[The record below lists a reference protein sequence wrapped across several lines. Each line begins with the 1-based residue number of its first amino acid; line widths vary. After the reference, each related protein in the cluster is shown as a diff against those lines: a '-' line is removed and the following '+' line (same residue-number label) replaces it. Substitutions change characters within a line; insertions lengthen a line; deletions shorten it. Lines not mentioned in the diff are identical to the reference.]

1 MMYMNYR
8 STPYTVFKIMN
19 IVLLSI
25 LVLAA
30 VFPYVNAIALAL
42 NDPVDTMKGGITVFP
57 RVLTFENFKI
67 LIRDPLIAN
76 AAMISVFRV
85 AIGTTLAL
93 IVQFTCAYAF
103 IIKGVK
109 WRNAIL
115 MFLML
120 PMFFGGGL
128 IPIYLLY
135 SRLGLLNNFWV
146 YVLPISF
153 SLYNTVI
160 IRTYLYTIPD
170 SLAESARIDGAN
182 EILIM
187 LKIYI
192 PLSMPIIAVI
202 ALWAAVG
209 HWNDWTTTLFFV
221 TNRRLF
227 TMQYML
233 MQILK
238 EGERLAQLFQDA
250 VRMGIMMEGRSQP
263 MTPQA
268 IRAANIIITTLPI
281 IMIYPFLQKYFVK
294 GIVLGAVKE

>member
-1 MMYMNYR
+1 MIFMNYK
-8 STPYTVFKIMN
+8 SFSYTLFKVMN
-19 IVLLSI
+19 IILLSI
-25 LVLAA
+25 LVL
-30 VFPYVNAIALAL
+30 VSIFPYVNAIALAL
-42 NDPVDTMKGGITVFP
+42 NDPVDTMKGGITIFP
-57 RVLTFENFKI
+57 RVLTFDNYEV
-67 LIRDPLIAN
+67 LIRDPLILN
-76 AAMISVFRV
+76 ATGVSVLRV
-85 AIGTTLAL
+85 VAGTILAL

-103 IIKGVK
+103 IVKGVK

-135 SRLGLLNNFWV
+135 ARLGLLNNFWV

-153 SLYNTVI
+153 NLYNTVI
-160 IRTYLYTIPD
+160 IRSYLYGIPD

-187 LKIYI
+187 SKIYI

-209 HWNDWTTTLFFV
+209 HWNDWTTTLFFI
-221 TNRRLF
+221 TERSLF
-227 TMQYML
+227 TMQYIL

-238 EGERLAQLFQDA
+238 EGERMAQLFQDA
-250 VRMGIMMEGRSQP
+250 VRMGLMIEGHRQP

-281 IMIYPFLQKYFVK
+281 VIVYPFLQKYFVK